1 MSGHVQG
8 CPAVQPE
15 PLAQR
20 ADLLAFDQ
28 LTDGAPKALA
38 QCIVSDGGFLN
49 LGVRI
54 ELILPVI
61 VGNSIRLESAVES
74 GDALG

>member
-15 PLAQR
+15 PLAQG

-28 LTDGAPKALA
+28 VSDGTPEPLA
-38 QCIVSDGGFLN
+38 QGIVSDFGCSFGQWRWPD
-49 LGVRI
+49 GIAKGTTATDRM
-54 ELILPVI
+54 ILSV
-61 VGNSIRLESAVES
+61 AVEI
-74 GDALG
+74 AH